1 MGHSPAAGPPP
12 FLLQLGCHST
22 SLHLCVLIAKMGT
35 RVVTPVE
42 LRAACKG
49 VVGVRGGD
57 KWVHT
62 VPSLLP
68 LSWSLQGDSGG
79 PLTCSEPGP
88 RPREV
93 LYGVTSWGDGCG
105 EPGKPGVYT
114 RVAVFKDWLQE
125 QMSGEHLSPHPHPLP
140 RVPHNCP
147 GTSPF
152 LFHRPPGSCMGKA
165 YFPPGRD
172 LGG

>member
-88 RPREV
+88 RPREGV
-93 LYGVTSWGDGCG
+93 ITARLETAVCGGNMPAHLDLYMYQQSV
-105 EPGKPGVYT
+105 
-114 RVAVFKDWLQE
+114 
-125 QMSGEHLSPHPHPLP
+125 
-140 RVPHNCP
+140 
-147 GTSPF
+147 
-152 LFHRPPGSCMGKA
+152 
-165 YFPPGRD
+165 
-172 LGG
+172 

>member
-22 SLHLCVLIAKMGT
+22 SLHLYVLIAKMGT

-49 VVGVRGGD
+49 ITGVRRGD
-57 KWVHT
+57 KVG
-62 VPSLLP
+62 PYSALSLAS

-93 LYGVTSWGDGCG
+93 LYGVTSWGGRMRGAREAWGLHPCGCVQG
-105 EPGKPGVYT
+105 LAPGADE
-114 RVAVFKDWLQE
+114 R
-125 QMSGEHLSPHPHPLP
+125 
-140 RVPHNCP
+140 
-147 GTSPF
+147 
-152 LFHRPPGSCMGKA
+152 
-165 YFPPGRD
+165 
-172 LGG
+172 